1 MAETIIFYIMAILTI
16 GAAAVT
22 VVSKNIIRSAF
33 ALLGTLVGVATIFGM
48 MGAEFLAVI
57 QVMIY
62 VGGVM
67 VLILFAVM
75 LTNRI
80 KDVKVSNTSL
90 PILPGAMV
98 SCLIFAILVFGIRT
112 GIPNDVQ
119 RVEKGMVTSIGQSLL
134 SGYSL
139 LFAVSIVLLIASMI
153 CAIVIAR
160 KKDAPVCPAV
170 CDPGKKGGEA

>member
-1 MAETIIFYIMAILTI
+1 MAETIIFYILAFLTV
-16 GAAAVT
+16 GAAFVT
-22 VVSKNIIRSAF
+22 AVSKNIIRSAF
-33 ALLGTLVGVATIFGM
+33 ALLGTLIGVAAIFGM

-75 LTNRI
+75 LTNKI
-80 KDVKVSNTSL
+80 NDVKVSNTSL

-98 SCLIFAILVFGIRT
+98 SFLIFAILVFGIHT
-112 GIPNDVQ
+112 GIRGDVP
-119 RVEKGMVTSIGQSLL
+119 RVDKGMVTSIGRSLL

-139 LFAVSIVLLIASMI
+139 LFAVSIVVLVTTMI
-153 CAIVIAR
+153 GAIVIAR
-160 KKDAPVCPAV
+160 KKDAPVCPPV
-170 CDPGKKGGEA
+170 CVTEKKGGEA